1 MDRGKIINM
10 NITETLDGG
19 NLSPESQERLKK
31 FIRKQ
36 KNNSYNPIVSKKNM
50 EKLRELADYEIVSLL
65 LKSLDAFDIRSLDKL
80 NAYEGSQVIG
90 FWAYLAASNDE
101 RALTYLDVTADMLK
115 GARPYLIRSL
125 YNCCRYFPNVEKLN
139 AIAEKLKSY
148 YDPSALQ
155 SYIWAKNI
163 GLNLSDRI
171 SYWGV
176 KFVLSTTGEYFK
188 YSGGL
193 TQEADPRFF
202 QINVSIFAASIHGSY
217 NIILANDGLT
227 VRALFHDKYIIEN
240 EDQEVGFCE
249 IKNGWK
255 NRVRLPINGDLLHLK
270 ELIAA
275 TEKRYNVSFVRKLFQ
290 FEASKG
296 IDERII
302 QRWIDSDV

>member
-1 MDRGKIINM
+1 M

-19 NLSPESQERLKK
+19 NLPPDSKERLKK

-36 KNNSYNPIVSKKNM
+36 ENIFYVPIKNKKNM
-50 EKLRELADYEIVSLL
+50 EKLQELADYEIVSLL
-65 LKSLDAFDIRSLDKL
+65 LKSLAAFDMRSLGEL
-80 NAYEGSQVIG
+80 NGYETEQVIG

-101 RALTYLDVTADMLK
+101 RALAYLEKTADALK
-115 GARPYLIRSL
+115 GARPYLISSL
-125 YNCCRYFPNVEKLN
+125 YHCCCYFPNVEKLN
-139 AIAEKLKSY
+139 AIAEKLKGFF
-148 YDPSALQ
+148 DPSALQ
-155 SYIWAKNI
+155 SYIWAKSI
-163 GLNLSDRI
+163 GLKLPEGI
-171 SYWGV
+171 SRWSV
-176 KFVLSTTGEYFK
+176 EFHLSTTGKYFD
-188 YSGGL
+188 YSAGL
-193 TQEADPRFF
+193 TQEEEARFF
-202 QINVSIFAASIHGSY
+202 NIQVNISSADDIYGSY
-217 NIILANDGLT
+217 YIRFANKGIT
-227 VRALFHDKYIIEN
+227 VRALFHDQYIIEN
-240 EDQEVGFCE
+240 EDHEVGFCE